1 MKKSIL
7 LDMNWIQFSI
17 MSNELVNKF
26 LSRERLFMSTN
37 QAFETDVLIIGGGI
51 AGLTAGAK
59 ATREGKHVTLVESSN
74 TLGGNGRF
82 AGYIWSAPN
91 RDVMAEW
98 NPDGDEALRNNVIDR
113 FESAVQWIRDL
124 GVDLGPSQ
132 KQLAYGEGH
141 PFDTN
146 QYIDV
151 AKNIILES
159 GDIILN
165 GQPRQLMTDGSG
177 AVTGAVVTVDGTE
190 ATISADAT
198 LLATGGFQA
207 NAKMVAQHI
216 HPDATKMQLR
226 SSDTST
232 GGGYQLA
239 TDVGA
244 ATGTEHAGFYGHL
257 IPAEVAFR
265 DSGDFVDLSL
275 YYSEHALLFN
285 LDGERFTDESL
296 ADHLTTMELMDQ
308 PEARGLL
315 IADEHVYQNNII
327 KPYVAGAPFTDKFE
341 LAMKRDGRAGLA
353 EELDD
358 LADLPEEWGYDGAK
372 IAEEIRKYNA
382 TLQAGEAPTPP
393 RAIQCAPLLEPP
405 YYVIEAVPAITYPF
419 HGVLVD
425 AYGRALK
432 DDNQPI
438 RGLYVAGGDM
448 GGLYHRAYAGGIAAA
463 MTFSLAAIED
473 ILAASDQT

>member
-1 MKKSIL
+1 
-7 LDMNWIQFSI
+7 
-17 MSNELVNKF
+17 
-26 LSRERLFMSTN
+26 
-37 QAFETDVLIIGGGI
+37 
-51 AGLTAGAK
+51 
-59 ATREGKHVTLVESSN
+59 
-74 TLGGNGRF
+74 
-82 AGYIWSAPN
+82 
-91 RDVMAEW
+91 
-98 NPDGDEALRNNVIDR
+98 
-113 FESAVQWIRDL
+113 
-124 GVDLGPSQ
+124 
-132 KQLAYGEGH
+132 
-141 PFDTN
+141 
-146 QYIDV
+146 
-151 AKNIILES
+151 
-159 GDIILN
+159 
-165 GQPRQLMTDGSG
+165 
-177 AVTGAVVTVDGTE
+177 
-190 ATISADAT
+190 
-198 LLATGGFQA
+198 
-207 NAKMVAQHI
+207 HI
-216 HPDATKMQLR
+216 HPDAPKMQLR

-232 GGGYQLA
+232 GEGYQLA
-239 TDVGA
+239 TAVGA
-244 ATGTEHAGFYGHL
+244 ATGTENAGFYGHL

-315 IADEHVYQNNII
+315 IADERVYQNNII

-382 TLQAGEAPTPP
+382 TLQAGETPTPP

-425 AYGRALK
+425 THARALK
-432 DDNQPI
+432 
-438 RGLYVAGGDM
+438 
-448 GGLYHRAYAGGIAAA
+448 
-463 MTFSLAAIED
+463 ED
-473 ILAASDQT
+473 

>member
-1 MKKSIL
+1 
-7 LDMNWIQFSI
+7 
-17 MSNELVNKF
+17 
-26 LSRERLFMSTN
+26 MSTN
-37 QAFETDVLIIGGGI
+37 QALETDVLIIGGGI

-59 ATREGKHVTLVESSN
+59 ATREGKHVTVVESSN
-74 TLGGNGRF
+74 TLGGNGCF

-91 RDVMAEW
+91 REVMAEW
-98 NPDGDEALRNNVIDR
+98 NSEGDEALRNNVIDR
-113 FESAVQWIRDL
+113 FDSAVQWIRNL
-124 GVDLGPSQ
+124 GVDIGPLQ

-151 AKNIILES
+151 TNRIIRES
-159 GDIILN
+159 GKIILN
-165 GQPRQLMTDGSG
+165 GQPQELLTDASG
-177 AVTGAVVTVDGTE
+177 TVIGAVVTIDGNDT
-190 ATISADAT
+190 TINADAT
-198 LLATGGFQA
+198 IVATGGFQA
-207 NAKMVAQHI
+207 NATLVAEHI
-216 HPDATKMQLR
+216 HPDAPEMQLR
-226 SSDTST
+226 SSATST
-232 GGGYQLA
+232 GGGSQLA
-239 TDVGA
+239 TAVGA
-244 ATGTEHAGFYGHL
+244 AVGTENAGFYGHL
-257 IPAEVAFR
+257 IPAEVPFR

-285 LDGERFTDESL
+285 LNGERFTDESL
-296 ADHLTTMELMDQ
+296 ADHLTTMELMNQ

-315 IADEHVYQNNII
+315 IADERVYQNNII
-327 KPYVAGAPFTDKFE
+327 KPYVAGAPFTDKFA

-358 LADLPEEWGYDGAK
+358 LADLPEEWGYDGEK

-382 TLQAGEAPTPP
+382 MLQAGGTPPPP
-393 RAIQCAPLLEPP
+393 RAIHCAPLLEPP

-425 AYGRALK
+425 AHARALK

-438 RGLYVAGGDM
+438 QGLYVAGGDM

-463 MTFSLAAIED
+463 MTFSLAAVED
-473 ILAASDQT
+473 ILAA